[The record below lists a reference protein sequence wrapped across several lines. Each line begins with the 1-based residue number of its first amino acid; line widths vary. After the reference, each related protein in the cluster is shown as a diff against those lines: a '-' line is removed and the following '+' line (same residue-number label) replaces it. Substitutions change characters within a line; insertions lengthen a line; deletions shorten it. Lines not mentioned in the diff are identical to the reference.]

1 MIESISRAGLSGMT
15 KAASEINQVAQRIS
29 SGSSDLAQD
38 IPQVLVS
45 SNQYTA
51 SAKLI
56 SVEDK
61 MNKSILDIL
70 A

>member
-1 MIESISRAGLSGMT
+1 MT
-15 KAASEINQVAQRIS
+15 KAASEINQVSQRIS

-38 IPQVLVS
+38 IPQILVS
-45 SNQYTA
+45 SNQYSA

-61 MNKSILDIL
+61 LNKSILDIL